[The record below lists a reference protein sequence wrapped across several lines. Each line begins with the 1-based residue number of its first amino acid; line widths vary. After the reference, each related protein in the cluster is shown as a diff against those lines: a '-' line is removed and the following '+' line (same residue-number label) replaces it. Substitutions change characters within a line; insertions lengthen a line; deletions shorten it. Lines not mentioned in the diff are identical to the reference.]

1 MIAAFSQALL
11 SGTLVHYSNFEELKQ
26 RYQIHTHPQSVF
38 LVSIDRYYEICI
50 GKPFLWRSE
59 IAEQLLKG
67 IQRVVS
73 QPYLWL
79 WVEEG
84 VLALLLEWEQKIQ
97 QEDGFYDGCNRLAS
111 KVQKQAA
118 DQGISVSIGIGGY
131 YDNPYLLHLSFKE
144 ARSAMID
151 RFFQGNQLIFHF
163 SDLVRKKKETG
174 SPITPEE
181 RMELQAL
188 MRIAD
193 EEGVQNC
200 LKELMEKLAK
210 TYQQDVEVFKTEVL
224 DLLMLLT
231 RTVLETTD
239 SPTRIL
245 AENAAIVQDLYQT
258 IRYDHFVRKV
268 CGYSSRLTRSMD
280 PHLMH
285 HVSPMIKKA
294 LFYTKENLEQK
305 ISLKEVAHYCSLSLH
320 YFSHLFKKE
329 TGCSFVDYLNQLR
342 IKKAQFYL
350 QQTEW
355 TVQQIAHK
363 IGFEDA
369 NYFTRLFKRYVKMTP
384 TQYRRA
390 KSS

>member
-1 MIAAFSQALL
+1 
-11 SGTLVHYSNFEELKQ
+11 
-26 RYQIHTHPQSVF
+26 
-38 LVSIDRYYEICI
+38 
-50 GKPFLWRSE
+50 
-59 IAEQLLKG
+59 
-67 IQRVVS
+67 
-73 QPYLWL
+73 
-79 WVEEG
+79 
-84 VLALLLEWEQKIQ
+84 
-97 QEDGFYDGCNRLAS
+97 
-111 KVQKQAA
+111 
-118 DQGISVSIGIGGY
+118 
-131 YDNPYLLHLSFKE
+131 
-144 ARSAMID
+144 MID